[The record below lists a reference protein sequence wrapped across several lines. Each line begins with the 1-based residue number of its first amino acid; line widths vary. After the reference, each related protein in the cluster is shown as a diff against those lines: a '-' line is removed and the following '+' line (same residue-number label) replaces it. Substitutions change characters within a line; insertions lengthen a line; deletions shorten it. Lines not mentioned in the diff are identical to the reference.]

1 MRIRIHNTAFFK
13 HENKIAC
20 PLVKYRYS
28 ISVYVTIILPPNKK
42 IEFQAKTHF
51 KEKEYRYLV
60 TTYGT

>member
-1 MRIRIHNTAFFK
+1 M
-13 HENKIAC
+13 
-20 PLVKYRYS
+20 KYRYS
-28 ISVYVTIILPPNKK
+28 ILVYVTIILPPNKK